1 LVNRTYK
8 SIDIMEEN
16 KITPQELTE
25 WLSRHGH
32 TATWLARELGVAK
45 ATVSR
50 WLNGHQAIPG
60 PETALIRLLIRGE
73 LPFEVRVVQPDG
85 ALPFTREEW
94 QRLEEMRFRE
104 GFNTAEEWVVAKI
117 RAYLAMMPADN
128 LPALSRTRMQPAR
141 TPSAALAAEQQ
152 AGSPDQAAAE
162 PQAEATPAEP
172 SPATATPAA
181 QPSSESIPQGQPAAE
196 PNANGN
202 PHPPASSFLSGNI

>member
-1 LVNRTYK
+1 
-8 SIDIMEEN
+8 MEEN
-16 KITPQELTE
+16 KITPQELTD

-73 LPFEVRVVQPDG
+73 LPFDVRVVQPDG
-85 ALPFTREEW
+85 ALPFSREEW

-104 GFNTAEEWVVAKI
+104 GFDTAEEWVVAKI

-152 AGSPDQAAAE
+152 AAEANEAKTGESPAHSMAE
-162 PQAEATPAEP
+162 PGTVATEPNGEFAPQAHQPAEH
-172 SPATATPAA
+172 
-181 QPSSESIPQGQPAAE
+181 SEANAH
-196 PNANGN
+196 PN
-202 PHPPASSFLSGNI
+202 PPASPFLSGNI

>member
-1 LVNRTYK
+1 
-8 SIDIMEEN
+8 MEDN

-73 LPFEVRVVQPDG
+73 LPFDVRVVQPDG

-104 GFNTAEEWVVAKI
+104 GFSTAEEWVVAKV
-117 RAYLAMMPADN
+117 RAYLAMMPSEN

-152 AGSPDQAAAE
+152 AETPEKGTAE
-162 PQAEATPAEP
+162 SNGHGAPQAEAPA
-172 SPATATPAA
+172 
-181 QPSSESIPQGQPAAE
+181 PAAE
-196 PNANGN
+196 NA
-202 PHPPASSFLSGNI
+202 PAPAPAESTEPSSHQPSPTPPASSFLSGNL

>member
-1 LVNRTYK
+1 
-8 SIDIMEEN
+8 MEEN
-16 KITPQELTE
+16 KITPQELTD

-73 LPFEVRVVQPDG
+73 LPFDVRVVQPDG
-85 ALPFTREEW
+85 ALPFSREEW

-104 GFNTAEEWVVAKI
+104 GFDTAEEWVVAKI
-117 RAYLAMMPADN
+117 RAYLAMMPAEN

-152 AGSPDQAAAE
+152 AAEANEAKTGESPAHSMAE
-162 PQAEATPAEP
+162 PGTVATEPNGEFAPQAHQPAEH
-172 SPATATPAA
+172 
-181 QPSSESIPQGQPAAE
+181 SEANAH
-196 PNANGN
+196 PN
-202 PHPPASSFLSGNI
+202 PPASPFLSGNI

>member
-8 SIDIMEEN
+8 SIYIMEEN
-16 KITPQELTE
+16 KITPQELTD

-73 LPFEVRVVQPDG
+73 LPFDVRVVQPDG
-85 ALPFTREEW
+85 ALPFSREEW

-104 GFNTAEEWVVAKI
+104 GFDTAEEWVVAKI

-152 AGSPDQAAAE
+152 AAEANEAKTGESPAHSMAE
-162 PQAEATPAEP
+162 PGTAATEPNREFAPQAHQPAE
-172 SPATATPAA
+172 
-181 QPSSESIPQGQPAAE
+181 QPEANAH
-196 PNANGN
+196 PN
-202 PHPPASSFLSGNI
+202 PPASPFLSGNI